1 MTASLDIRSASL
13 TAAPATILS
22 KSDFARHIGVSRQR
36 VGQMV
41 DAGLIGPDALD
52 GQGRTAKVI
61 VAKAVEQIRRRR
73 DIGQALG
80 NGIATRLELEPVE
93 PDAPAATSTTEQQP
107 RTPNVDD
114 ALKQERLQA
123 ERRRNRIAAEEDA
136 TRRGRLV
143 DASQVRAEMTKMAQA
158 IEDENAGML
167 ADFASALAAE
177 FKLPQRDV
185 LHLLRKIRTEKKAGA
200 AERARRRAA
209 ALPEFVETIIE
220 ESAA

>member
-1 MTASLDIRSASL
+1 MQT
-13 TAAPATILS
+13 LS
-22 KSDFARHIGVSRQR
+22 KGDFAAHIGVTPGR
-36 VGQMV
+36 VSQYISSGM
-41 DAGLIGPDALD
+41 IGPDALE
-52 GQGRTAKVI
+52 GTGRNAKVF

-80 NGIATRLELEPVE
+80 NGIATRLELDPAE
-93 PDAPAATSTTEQQP
+93 PDAPAAIGTTEQQT

-158 IEDENAGML
+158 IDDENAGML
-167 ADFASALAAE
+167 ADFASAVSAE

-185 LHLLRKIRTEKKAGA
+185 LHLLRKIRNEKKAAA
-200 AERARRRAA
+200 AERARRRAGS
-209 ALPEFVETIIE
+209 LPEFVETIIE

>member
-1 MTASLDIRSASL
+1 MQT
-13 TAAPATILS
+13 LS
-22 KSDFARHIGVSRQR
+22 KGDFAAHIGVTPGR
-36 VGQMV
+36 VSQYISSGM
-41 DAGLIGPDALD
+41 IGPDALD

-80 NGIATRLELEPVE
+80 NGIATRLELDPVE
-93 PDAPAATSTTEQQP
+93 PDAPASSSTGQLP
-107 RTPNVDD
+107 RTSNVDD
-114 ALKQERLQA
+114 ELKQERLQA

-158 IEDENAGML
+158 IDDENAGML
-167 ADFASALAAE
+167 ADFASAVAAE

>member
-1 MTASLDIRSASL
+1 MQT
-13 TAAPATILS
+13 LS
-22 KSDFARHIGVSRQR
+22 KGDFAAHIGVTPGR
-36 VGQMV
+36 VSQYIA
-41 DAGLIGPDALD
+41 AGMIGPDALD
-52 GQGRTAKVI
+52 GSGRNARVI
-61 VAKAVEQIRRRR
+61 VAQAVEQIRRRR

-80 NGIATRLELEPVE
+80 NGIATRLEIDPVE
-93 PDAPAATSTTEQQP
+93 QDAPAAASATEQLP

-158 IEDENAGML
+158 IDDENAGML
-167 ADFASALAAE
+167 ADFASAVAAE

-185 LHLLRKIRTEKKAGA
+185 LHLLRKVRTEKKAGA